1 MNSLKFRKAVT
12 LIALSTM
19 LSACGSENNYIKDG
33 RASNSTSFDGM
44 QNYFD
49 IGEHIISVPI
59 NEDPRNHIRQYEYH
73 PGYKPVGISVTTYG
87 EYFDSFGGA
96 SMTFVNTEE
105 VVANVTGKNAD
116 GEAVFTRFGIPT
128 DENNKPHEDGV
139 FDVYEHIISIPI
151 NYSLDE
157 ENIQIDYIEGYELV
171 GICDSAYGRYISSN
185 SGGCLLY
192 VNIVPVK
199 VEPTN
204 DGNNV
209 TYANIG
215 VPMVENTLELK

>member
-1 MNSLKFRKAVT
+1 MNSLKIRKAVT

-19 LSACGSENNYIKDG
+19 LSACGSENKYIKDG
-33 RASNSTSFDGM
+33 RVSNSTSFEGM

-59 NEDPRNHIRQYEYH
+59 KKDPRHQIRQYVYH
-73 PGYKPVGISVTTYG
+73 PGYKPVGIDVTAYG
-87 EYFDSFGGA
+87 QYTDSLEEA

-105 VVANVTGKNAD
+105 VVADVTGKNSD
-116 GEAVFTRFGIPT
+116 GEAVFTEFGTPT
-128 DENNKPHEDGV
+128 VENNKPHEDGV
-139 FDVYEHIISIPI
+139 FDVYQHIISIPI
-151 NYSLDE
+151 KYSLGE
-157 ENIQIDYIEGYELV
+157 ENIQIDYLEGYELV
-171 GICDSAYGRYISSN
+171 GICNSAYGQYTGSD

-199 VEPTN
+199 VEPTT

-215 VPMVENTLELK
+215 VPVVENTLGLK